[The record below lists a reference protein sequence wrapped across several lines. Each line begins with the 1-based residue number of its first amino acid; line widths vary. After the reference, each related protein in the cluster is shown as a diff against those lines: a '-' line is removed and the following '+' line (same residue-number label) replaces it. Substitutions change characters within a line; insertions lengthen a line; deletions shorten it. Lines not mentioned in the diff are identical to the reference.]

1 MSVNSPSSDILT
13 LSSAEADQLAFSAA
27 SIADTRITPFCDAP
41 VAATRTSPDLVLTT
55 NTPVSAK
62 REAGWGNLEYPA
74 LAGSGKATWVMIS
87 PSASAVENR
96 PLKKSSAAMLRLLVL
111 TVAPRASTA
120 AG

>member
-1 MSVNSPSSDILT
+1 MPSS
-13 LSSAEADQLAFSAA
+13 AAGDQLAFSAA
-27 SIADTRITPFCDAP
+27 SIAGTRITPFCDAP
-41 VAATRTSPDLVLTT
+41 VAAPLMSPALVLTT

-74 LAGSGKATWVMIS
+74 LVGIGKDTAVIIS

-96 PLKKSSAAMLRLLVL
+96 PLKKSSAAMLRLFVL
-111 TVAPRASTA
+111 IVAPSASTA

>member
-1 MSVNSPSSDILT
+1 MSLINPFAEIVTLT
-13 LSSAEADQLAFSAA
+13 RADADQWAFGAA
-27 SIADTRITPFCDAP
+27 SIADPRMTLFCDAP

-62 REAGWGNLEYPA
+62 RDAGWGNLEYPA
-74 LAGSGKATWVMIS
+74 LAGIGNVTCVMIS

-96 PLKKSSAAMLRLLVL
+96 PLKKSSADIERLLGV

>member
-1 MSVNSPSSDILT
+1 MSLNKPAAEIVIV
-13 LSSAEADQLAFSAA
+13 SSAPADQFAFSAV
-27 SIADTRITPFCDAP
+27 SIAGTRMTPSCEAP
-41 VAATRTSPDLVLTT
+41 VAATRTSPALVLTT

-74 LAGSGKATWVMIS
+74 LAGIGNVTCVMIS

-96 PLKKSSAAMLRLLVL
+96 PLKKSSADIERLLVV
-111 TVAPRASTA
+111 TVAPSASTA